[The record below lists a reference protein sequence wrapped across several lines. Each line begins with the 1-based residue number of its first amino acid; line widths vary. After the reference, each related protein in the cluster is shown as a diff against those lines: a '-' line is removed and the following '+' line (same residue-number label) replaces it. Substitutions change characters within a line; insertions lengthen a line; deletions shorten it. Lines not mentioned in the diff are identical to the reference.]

1 MRWRHRL
8 ISYRSDP
15 GQTQADSISPFFKLY
30 FLILMDVENILC
42 FHGMARTRSQGWI
55 LFPVIICN
63 TYWSEDQLP
72 IIFNALPATYNT
84 TTKKCGLLMMNSQRK
99 EWHSHQKLLPT
110 SFSSKNIGYPI
121 PDWYAWYIQTLMYLS
136 QTGFFNLYWYVVF
149 QIFSPAMEATDFPF
163 FVMFP
168 HAWVNIANASFSI
181 CRLSWSSMPLGGIF
195 TIYLLYHVDK

>member
-1 MRWRHRL
+1 MWKIFCVSMAWRGLVPRGGSYSPWSFATL
-8 ISYRSDP
+8 IGRKISYPSY
-15 GQTQADSISPFFKLY
+15 S
-30 FLILMDVENILC
+30 
-42 FHGMARTRSQGWI
+42 TRSLPHTIPQLKNVVCWWWI
-55 LFPVIICN
+55 HKEKNDIV
-63 TYWSEDQLP
+63 TS
-72 IIFNALPATYNT
+72 
-84 TTKKCGLLMMNSQRK
+84 SQV
-99 EWHSHQKLLPT
+99 KLLPT